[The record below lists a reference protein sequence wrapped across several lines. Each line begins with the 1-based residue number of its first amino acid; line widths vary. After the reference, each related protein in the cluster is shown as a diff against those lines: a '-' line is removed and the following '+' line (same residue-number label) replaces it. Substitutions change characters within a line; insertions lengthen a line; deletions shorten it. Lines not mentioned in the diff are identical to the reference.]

1 MYNDENGIFG
11 EYLRVIEEA
20 MMSPERSEKS
30 PEEKTATRKFGLT
43 TGVKADTS
51 TKWEMSP
58 AEFWKGTD
66 ENRQNAAEE
75 AIRDNRFLD
84 LSELVDSL
92 SPVAKDE
99 FDKGIL
105 NDPVLQYRVYWFD
118 IPRVINYLSLAK
130 TSLFKSKQAKIAAD
144 RMEDRVI
151 EYFKKEPYWRKR
163 LGFKLMGSKEQLEN
177 LSKQEYN
184 EWTYSIPKVATAGG
198 GTGSRLKTT
207 SIKPR
212 TDVEGRGGE
221 ASIVSPRASEN
232 IEDRVPTATTVLPQ
246 TPDTKKLNAY
256 EPQSKGIQDILKKP
270 KEETKKKTSP
280 KKKTTSKKK
289 KVTKESYEPFIKV
302 IPF

>member
-1 MYNDENGIFG
+1 MINDEIFIFG
-11 EYLRVIEEA
+11 KYLEIINEA
-20 MMSPERSEKS
+20 MMSPERSEKT

-58 AEFWKGTD
+58 GEFGKGTD
-66 ENRQNAAEE
+66 ENRQKAAEN

-84 LSELVDSL
+84 LNEIVDGL
-92 SPVAKDE
+92 SPIAKDE
-99 FDKGIL
+99 FDRGIL

-130 TSLFKSKQAKIAAD
+130 TTLFKSKQAKLAAD
-144 RMEDRVI
+144 EIEDRVI
-151 EYFKKEPYWRKR
+151 QYFKSEPYWRKR
-163 LGFKLMGSKEQLEN
+163 LGFKLMGSKEQIEN

-198 GTGSRLKTT
+198 GTGSRLKAT

-212 TDVEGRGGE
+212 TDIEGRGGE
-221 ASIVSPRASEN
+221 ASIVSPRRSEN
-232 IEDRVPTATTVLPQ
+232 IEDRVPTATTALPQ
-246 TPDTKKLNAY
+246 TPDTRKLNDY

-270 KEETKKKTSP
+270 KKKSTP
-280 KKKTTSKKK
+280 KNKKPSK